1 MRAQYWSLDAIFG
14 MTVFLAGI
22 IILLSVWYNVVQ
34 EFSLSY
40 GYGAG
45 GLQDQLVGLQNRIVF
60 AGVPGSWNTQVTTTN
75 TMTWNNISIGLGTGD
90 NTTVSVAKIL
100 ELAAM
105 TKNNY
110 QATKAPLGIGYEYYI
125 VLSSQY
131 FSNVS
136 IGLNPA
142 TYNAT
147 SIQVASRQVALDN
160 GLPANIKMMI
170 WTNRTYGVS

>member
-1 MRAQYWSLDAIFG
+1 MKAQFWSLDAIFG
-14 MTVFLAGI
+14 ITIFLAAVVV
-22 IILLSVWYNVVQ
+22 LLAVWYNVVQ

-45 GLQDQLVGLQNRIVF
+45 SLQDQLQSLQARIVYT
-60 AGVPGSWNTQVTTTN
+60 GVPSSWSAQVNPSSTA
-75 TMTWNNISIGLGTGD
+75 TWNNVSIGLGTGD
-90 NTTVSVAKIL
+90 NTTVSIAKVL

-105 TKNNY
+105 ARSNY
-110 QATKAPLGIGYEYYI
+110 QATKAPMGMGYEYYMVI
-125 VLSSQY
+125 SSPY
-131 FSNVS
+131 FTNVS

-147 SIQVASRQVALDN
+147 SIQVTSRQVALDN
-160 GLPANIKMMI
+160 GLPASIKMMV